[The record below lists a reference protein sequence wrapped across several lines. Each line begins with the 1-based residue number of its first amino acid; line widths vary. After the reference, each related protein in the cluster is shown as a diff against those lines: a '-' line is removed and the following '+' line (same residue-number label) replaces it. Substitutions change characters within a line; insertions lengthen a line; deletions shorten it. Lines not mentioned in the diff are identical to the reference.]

1 MRLCHA
7 SFVNFSLMIDLM
19 TFSKIAHCMLD
30 ATYLL
35 SHRGL
40 NILNIEESRKTSNP
54 PSTD

>member
-40 NILNIEESRKTSNP
+40 NILSIEESRKTSNP